1 MEQTLKVCVFG
12 PTGYTGIELLRILS
26 NHPHVKVVQAVSRTS
41 AGRKLGDVLPPL
53 RSTYLA
59 DLILSEE
66 PEKDFDLAF
75 LCLPHDVSL
84 ETVPVLLSQ
93 GKRVID
99 LSGAYR
105 IKDPKAYEEFY
116 GFTHTHPELLKEAV
130 YGLPE
135 IFRERIST
143 ARLVA
148 NPGCYPTAVLLG
160 LLPFIREGILPEKVT
175 VHALSGVSGAGR
187 SPKQQFHFPEMEGNF
202 FVYSPEKHRHV
213 PEMENTVRYLLGREV
228 RIRFTPT
235 VVPASRGMIATVY
248 IETEPVNVKD
258 LFVETFR
265 EEPLVKVIN
274 EPPMTRWVLG
284 TSLSLIYPFYD
295 RRTHTA
301 VILSVIDNL
310 GKGASHQAVQNM
322 NLMLGV
328 SETEGLITTPTFP

>member
-1 MEQTLKVCVFG
+1 
-12 PTGYTGIELLRILS
+12 
-26 NHPHVKVVQAVSRTS
+26 
-41 AGRKLGDVLPPL
+41 
-53 RSTYLA
+53 
-59 DLILSEE
+59 
-66 PEKDFDLAF
+66 
-75 LCLPHDVSL
+75 
-84 ETVPVLLSQ
+84 
-93 GKRVID
+93 
-99 LSGAYR
+99 
-105 IKDPKAYEEFY
+105 
-116 GFTHTHPELLKEAV
+116 
-130 YGLPE
+130 
-135 IFRERIST
+135 
-143 ARLVA
+143 
-148 NPGCYPTAVLLG
+148 
-160 LLPFIREGILPEKVT
+160 
-175 VHALSGVSGAGR
+175 
-187 SPKQQFHFPEMEGNF
+187 
-202 FVYSPEKHRHV
+202 
-213 PEMENTVRYLLGREV
+213 MENTVRYLLGREV

-265 EEPLVKVIN
+265 EEPLVKVID